1 MVAYSFK
8 KRFGAAILAGT
19 KAQTIRAERAG
30 RSRHA
35 RPSELVQ
42 LYTGMRT
49 RQCHRLGE
57 APCLSVEPI
66 RIELPRARRVPEVL
80 VFDAEGALAR
90 QYLTGRALHNFAR
103 ADGFADFDELHAFWR
118 AEHPGVDTFH
128 GVLIRWQPLVA
139 ADPLTLAEVA

>member
-8 KRFGAAILAGT
+8 KRFGPPILAGT
-19 KAQTIRAERAG
+19 KAQTIRADRK
-30 RSRHA
+30 RHA
-35 RPSELVQ
+35 RPGELIQ
-42 LYTGMRT
+42 LFTGMRT
-49 RQCHRLGE
+49 RQCRRLGE
-57 APCLSVEPI
+57 TPCLSVEPI

-80 VFDAEGALAR
+80 IFDLAGALAR
-90 QYLTGRALHNFAR
+90 HIHTPDALRDFAR
-103 ADGFADFDELHAFWR
+103 ADGFADFDALHAFWC